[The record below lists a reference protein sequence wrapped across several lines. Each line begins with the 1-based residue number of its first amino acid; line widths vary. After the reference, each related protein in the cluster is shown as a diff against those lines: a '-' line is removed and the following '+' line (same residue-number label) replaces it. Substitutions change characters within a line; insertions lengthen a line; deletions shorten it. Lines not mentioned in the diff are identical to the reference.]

1 MNEFLSSKRSIFGH
15 FSLNQCQYM
24 QDRISTLN
32 KNNYFLMILE
42 SNQKWTV
49 QSDSRQFFS
58 QWEVS
63 CSRDRPVSVHWF
75 NPGLS
80 PEDCLLLFKPHG
92 MFIWD
97 FTLIFGLGP
106 CQWQMLTTKNVG
118 QPLLDGTKITFTD
131 FRLYRAEYERIIEHL
146 KYRESWRG
154 LTNLN
159 WSKVIWMKNWNLHR
173 NTRTMRFILQT
184 HTVYWL
190 NKRTLTGL
198 LNNTSRSTIEALRL
212 KLNENVSSDEF
223 LFGGMF
229 IWIWNIVI
237 GTEE

>member
-32 KNNYFLMILE
+32 KNNYFLMIFE

-49 QSDSRQFFS
+49 QSDSRQFLS
-58 QWEVS
+58 QWGGS
-63 CSRDRPVSVHWF
+63 CSRDRPVSVHYF
-75 NPGLS
+75 TSGLFT
-80 PEDCLLLFKPHG
+80 LIFGL
-92 MFIWD
+92 

>member
-1 MNEFLSSKRSIFGH
+1 MNFFHQRGQFLVIFHWISANICKTEFQRWTKIIIFWWFLSQIKSGRSKVIVDNFWANGEVHVPETVKFPSTI
-15 FSLNQCQYM
+15 LI
-24 QDRISTLN
+24 QDR
-32 KNNYFLMILE
+32 
-42 SNQKWTV
+42 
-49 QSDSRQFFS
+49 
-58 QWEVS
+58 
-63 CSRDRPVSVHWF
+63 
-75 NPGLS
+75 
-80 PEDCLLLFKPHG
+80 LLLFKPHD

-173 NTRTMRFILQT
+173 NTRSMRSILQT

-198 LNNTSRSTIEALRL
+198 LNSTSRSTIEALRL